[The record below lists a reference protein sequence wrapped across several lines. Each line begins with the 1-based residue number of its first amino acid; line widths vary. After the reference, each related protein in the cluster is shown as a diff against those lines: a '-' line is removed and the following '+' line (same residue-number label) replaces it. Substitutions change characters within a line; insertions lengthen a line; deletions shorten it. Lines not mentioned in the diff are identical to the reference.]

1 MFERKPSIL
10 VENKPSGE
18 VLISSGYKPTE
29 PITSI
34 VALLEQSAV
43 RYPDRV
49 VVAEKNENGHYV
61 ELSYREAFEQASAV
75 AEQLLALGGSQETP
89 LMILSGASRAHFVV
103 ASAAMMAGVPYVPV
117 STSYTAVEAAFSKL
131 QAVFEKTRPR
141 FIWSDCYADQEHA
154 LATAGITAASV
165 IWLGSRDNKQS
176 TPLATTVSPAGES
189 RVKVR
194 AASLGRDTIAR
205 YMFTSGS
212 TGSPKGVI
220 HTHGM
225 VGAMLAARAA
235 LGEDEPEAEP
245 PRFLDWMP
253 WSHVGAGVLRLAFVV
268 QAGGAVYIDD
278 GKPIPGEFEKTLAN
292 IKVVRPTAY
301 AGAPLGWNMLVEA
314 LEQDSALAET
324 FFATVTS
331 LSYGS
336 AAMPISTYERLQL
349 LLVRYQGATRPMS
362 TSLMST
368 EVAVGLSRYWP
379 CEDQTVVGLPMPGA
393 RFKLLPVGDRFEI
406 RVKGSGVTPGYVNDP
421 DRTAEAFDEDGFFK
435 MGDAVTFADP
445 KRPEAGLRFAGRI
458 AEQFKLATGTWVS
471 AGTLRAKLVAACAP
485 WVRDVVI
492 CGINES
498 FIAALIWPN
507 LSACS
512 QLVEGVEADVFTS
525 DAVVA
530 KIRAGLM
537 THNTQNP
544 ASSQSITR
552 FSLLTTPP
560 SLGDGEI
567 TEKGYVNQ
575 GLVQRLRADDV
586 ALMFGKDHPSVMVV

>member
-10 VENKPSGE
+10 IENKPSGE
-18 VLISSGYKPTE
+18 VLITSGYEPAE
-29 PITSI
+29 PIASI
-34 VALLEQSAV
+34 VALLEQSAM

-49 VVAEKNENGHYV
+49 VVAEKNENGQYV

-75 AEQLLALGGSQETP
+75 AEQLLALGGGQDTP
-89 LMILSGASRAHFVV
+89 LMVLSGASRGHFVV
-103 ASAAMMAGVPYVPV
+103 TSAALMAGVPYVPV
-117 STSYTAVEAAFSKL
+117 STSYSSVEAAFSKL

-141 FIWSDCYADQEHA
+141 FIWSDCYADQERA
-154 LATAGITAASV
+154 LTTTGIADAAV
-165 IWLGSRDNKQS
+165 IWLGLRDGKLS
-176 TPLATTVSPAGES
+176 TPLATAVSQIGGQ

-194 AASLGRDTIAR
+194 AASLGHDTIAR

-225 VGAMLAARAA
+225 IAAMLAARAA
-235 LGEDEPEAEP
+235 LGEDVPEAES

-278 GKPIPGEFEKTLAN
+278 GKPIPGEFEKTLAS

-314 LEQDSALAET
+314 LEQDSVLAEI
-324 FFATVTS
+324 FFANVTS
-331 LSYGS
+331 LAYGS
-336 AAMPISTYERLQL
+336 AAMPASTYERLQE
-349 LLVRYQGATRPMS
+349 LLVRYQGAKRPMS

-406 RVKGSGVTPGYVNDP
+406 RVKGLGVTPGYVNDP
-421 DRTAEAFDEDGFFK
+421 ERTAEAFDEEGFFK

-445 KRPEAGLRFAGRI
+445 ERPEAGLRFAGRI
-458 AEQFKLATGTWVS
+458 AEQFKLVTGTWVS
-471 AGTLRAKLVAACAP
+471 AGTLRAQLVAACAP

-492 CGINES
+492 CGINEG
-498 FIAALIWPN
+498 FVAALIWPN

-512 QLVEGVEADVFTS
+512 QLVAGVEADVFTS
-525 DAVVA
+525 DVVMA
-530 KIRAGLM
+530 KICAGLAA
-537 THNTQNP
+537 HNAQNP
-544 ASSQSITR
+544 ASSQSIKR
-552 FSLLTTPP
+552 FSLLTAPP

-575 GLVQRLRADDV
+575 ALVQRLRADDV
-586 ALMFGKDHPSVMVV
+586 ALLFGEAHPRVMII